1 MNQAVE
7 DRFEWW
13 LDELDGG
20 CYELGGG
27 FDESGGGCDES
38 GAEDRFEL
46 HRDESDGGVE
56 SSCAWPIGA
65 AADQWVAEDPPG
77 GHIATAV
84 GRSMLAAALT
94 EGKAREG
101 EGEGN
106 MSLSILIPPTKQQ
119 IWNHSIPQTKHRA
132 RAISFFKSRR
142 EPFYSISPSNQTAH
156 HSTAG
161 SNDGARP
168 KAALVSALQAHKP

>member
-1 MNQAVE
+1 MNQVRPTSIWQRDESGRDAAYQAAAQMNQAVE

-13 LDELDGG
+13 LD
-20 CYELGGG
+20 ELGGG

-56 SSCAWPIGA
+56 STCAWPIGA

-84 GRSMLAAALT
+84 GRGMLVAALT

-106 MSLSILIPPTKQQ
+106 MSLSILIHPTKQQ
-119 IWNHSIPQTKHRA
+119 ME
-132 RAISFFKSRR
+132 SFH
-142 EPFYSISPSNQTAH
+142 PSNQTQS
-156 HSTAG
+156 HSI
-161 SNDGARP
+161 
-168 KAALVSALQAHKP
+168 LQI